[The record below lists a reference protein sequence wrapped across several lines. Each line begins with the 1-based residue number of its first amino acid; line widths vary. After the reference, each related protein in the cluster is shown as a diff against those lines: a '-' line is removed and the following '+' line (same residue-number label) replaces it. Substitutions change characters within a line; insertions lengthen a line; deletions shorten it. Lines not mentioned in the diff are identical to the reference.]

1 MQGRHP
7 YPRVFSA
14 AKRTATHYLPIYI
27 CRAGGSRHCP
37 TTNMIRH
44 FRRVRQNHAI
54 ELPRLCPLAL
64 VLVRPMRRLAMSNPG
79 SGSMPAEMAEEE
91 FPEERGAKVA
101 VAEVPIID
109 GGGDR
114 VAASGI
120 SATDDDNIDFRRSW
134 LQSSLKLD

>member
-1 MQGRHP
+1 
-7 YPRVFSA
+7 
-14 AKRTATHYLPIYI
+14 
-27 CRAGGSRHCP
+27 
-37 TTNMIRH
+37 
-44 FRRVRQNHAI
+44 
-54 ELPRLCPLAL
+54 
-64 VLVRPMRRLAMSNPG
+64 MSNPG

-120 SATDDDNIDFRRSW
+120 SAPDDDNIDFRRSW
-134 LQSSLKLD
+134 LQSSLKLDWILEEKRKIRRADIQEHHT